1 MTLTPVVEF
10 DLHAPFESSLLSTIA
25 KNQKSREAGSV
36 KKKRQREDC
45 SLNAHHHQKNTTLWI
60 KERGTG
66 KKEDKKR

>member
-36 KKKRQREDC
+36 KKKKAKRRLFVERASPPKEHH
-45 SLNAHHHQKNTTLWI
+45 SL
-60 KERGTG
+60 
-66 KKEDKKR
+66 D

>member
-36 KKKRQREDC
+36 KKK
-45 SLNAHHHQKNTTLWI
+45 KG
-60 KERGTG
+60 KEKTVR
-66 KKEDKKR
+66 